1 MEPRLR
7 ERRWPG
13 SGPAM
18 PEHEAP
24 LQDPQTHIMILERPC
39 RGCQQVR
46 ESGRL
51 ETPGVVLIPWA
62 RRACIRIVLIR
73 RRTRLGP
80 ALCDVPREERVS

>member
-24 LQDPQTHIMILERPC
+24 LQDPQTHIMILERP
-39 RGCQQVR
+39 RHDRQQVR
-46 ESGRL
+46 DSGRL
-51 ETPGVVLIPWA
+51 EAPGVVLIPGYA
-62 RRACIRIVLIR
+62 VL
-73 RRTRLGP
+73 
-80 ALCDVPREERVS
+80 AL